1 MANNRHSDD
10 PMGRME
16 ISIRNT
22 QDGIQRLFLHS
33 AKHEQAIESLQKD
46 VSSLQKDVSSLQKD
60 VSSLQQDVSSLQ
72 QDVSSLQQDV
82 SSLREDVETL
92 RQETR
97 ERFDKIEDTLA
108 IIVNHLQK

>member
-1 MANNRHSDD
+1 MAHNRHSDD
-10 PMGRME
+10 PMERME

-33 AKHEQAIESLQKD
+33 AKHEQAIESLQ
-46 VSSLQKDVSSLQKD
+46 
-60 VSSLQQDVSSLQ
+60 QDVSSLQ
-72 QDVSSLQQDV
+72 QDVGR
-82 SSLREDVETL
+82 LRH
-92 RQETR
+92 ETR

>member
-1 MANNRHSDD
+1 MAHNRHSDD

-16 ISIRNT
+16 VSIRNT

-33 AKHEQAIESLQKD
+33 AKHEQAIELLRQD
-46 VSSLQKDVSSLQKD
+46 VSSLREDVG
-60 VSSLQQDVSSLQ
+60 SLQQDVSSLQ
-72 QDVSSLQQDV
+72 QDVGSLQQDV
-82 SSLREDVETL
+82 SSLQQDVGML
-92 RQETR
+92 RQETC